1 MKTHIEKCLSGAS
14 LTVEESSLALDMIV
28 TGQATEVQIAGLLV
42 ALRAKGETV
51 DELVGFAQTLRERA
65 VRLKIDDADAID
77 MCGTGGDGLG
87 TFNISTVA
95 SFVVAGAGVTV
106 AKHGNRSVT
115 SKSGSAD
122 VLTALG
128 VNVQCSPEIVQ
139 ECINRIGI
147 GFLFAP
153 LFHPAMK
160 HVAKPR
166 MELGVRSIFNMLGPL
181 INPAGVRRQLI
192 GTYHPDAMRLLA
204 GALRELGAVKA
215 CIVHSDDGMD
225 EVTLSGRT
233 GIVEVNDMAEL
244 REYSLY
250 PTDFG
255 LPPHGLDS
263 IQGGDKDTNAA
274 IALAVLRGEASPA
287 RDVVVANAALGLYVA
302 GKASTMPEGKDIAVR
317 SIDSGKAMEKL
328 QQLITLTSVYE
339 HS

>member
-1 MKTHIEKCLSGAS
+1 MKLQIEKCLSGS
-14 LTVEESSLALDMIV
+14 NLTVEESSSALDMIL
-28 TGQATEVQIAGLLV
+28 TGQATDAQIGGLLV

-51 DELVGFAQTLRERA
+51 DELVGFAQILRERGIQ
-65 VRLKIDDADAID
+65 LKIDDEDAID

-87 TFNISTVA
+87 TFNISTVS

-128 VNVQCSPEIVQ
+128 VNVRCDAQTVQ
-139 ECINRIGI
+139 DCINRIGI

-166 MELGVRSIFNMLGPL
+166 MEIGVRSIFNMLGPL

-192 GTYHPDAMRLLA
+192 GAYHPIAMQLLA

-225 EVTLSGRT
+225 EVSLSGRT
-233 GIVEVNDMAEL
+233 GILEL
-244 REYSLY
+244 NGFALFAYKVQ

-255 LPPHGLDS
+255 LPTHKLDS
-263 IQGGDKDTNAA
+263 IKGGDNEANAA
-274 IALAVLRGEASPA
+274 IAVSVLRGDTGPA
-287 RDVVVANAALGLYVA
+287 RDVVVANAAMGLYVA
-302 GKASTMPEGKDIAVR
+302 GKAATLPEGKDMAIE
-317 SIDSGKAMEKL
+317 SIDSGRAMDKL
-328 QQLITLTSVYE
+328 QQLIAMTAVYE